1 MKQLKDICEGV
12 FDVDDN
18 IENIDQSIKEDIAKF
33 IEQTY
38 ANTAGGKV
46 KYDISKEPNKDGKY
60 EVEIWNSVYVRDC
73 SITSLTNGRFVFT
86 TCYGTF
92 DCSECDIESLEGCPQ
107 WVKNFLCSGC
117 NFIKDLKGG
126 PQTVRGG
133 YTCDSCNTLKNL
145 EGSPRE
151 VINFT
156 CSECSILSD
165 LKGAPKIVKG
175 DFLAKDCGGKFIAND
190 VAKVSKVH
198 GNILVK

>member
-18 IENIDQSIKEDIAKF
+18 IENMGESLKKDIADF
-33 IEQTY
+33 IENTY
-38 ANTAGGKV
+38 ANTVGKV
-46 KYDISKEPNKDGKY
+46 KYDISKEPNKDGKF
-60 EVEIWNSVYVRDC
+60 EVELWGDVYVKNG
-73 SITSLTNGRFVFT
+73 SIEHLTNGRFIFT

-92 DCSECDIESLEGCPQ
+92 DCSDCDIESLEGCPQ

-126 PQTVRGG
+126 PQTVRGS

-151 VINFT
+151 VMNFT

-175 DFLAKDCGGKFIAND
+175 NFHARDCGTKFIAND